1 MQHFLL
7 EQAQSYTGHA
17 LRSHW
22 IYQQTG
28 QSGDAIIAFHGLCDV
43 RLSEMVDLADVQDNA
58 PIYSENM
65 LHFLIEHF
73 QTSLD
78 SMILRQRLFTSILQD
93 LLRNAG
99 CTQLRRSGDDLFD
112 GEAKLSVSI
121 ATVSP
126 VSGLIHLG
134 LNISSHN
141 TPVRTIG
148 LADYGLDWKTIADQA
163 LKAYC
168 DEMQQ
173 VQKALVKVRWVH

>member
-1 MQHFLL
+1 MHHFLL
-7 EQAQSYTGHA
+7 EQPQSYTGHA

-28 QSGDAIIAFHGLCDV
+28 QSGDAIVAFHGPCDV
-43 RLSEMVDLADVQDNA
+43 RLNEMVDLADVQDNA

-73 QTSLD
+73 QASLE

-93 LLRNAG
+93 LLRQAG
-99 CTQLRRSGDDLFD
+99 CHRLRRSGDDLFD
-112 GEAKLSVSI
+112 GGAKLSVSI

-134 LNISSHN
+134 LNISSQN
-141 TPVRTIG
+141 TPVTTIG
-148 LADYGLDWKTIADQA
+148 LEDYGLAWQDIARQA
-163 LKAYC
+163 LQAYC
-168 DEMQQ
+168 DEMQG
-173 VQKALVKVRWVH
+173 VQTARVKVRWVH